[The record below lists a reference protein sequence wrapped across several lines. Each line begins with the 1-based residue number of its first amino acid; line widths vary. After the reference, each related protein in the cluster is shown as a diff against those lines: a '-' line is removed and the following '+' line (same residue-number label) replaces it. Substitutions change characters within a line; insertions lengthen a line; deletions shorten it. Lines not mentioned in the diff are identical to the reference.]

1 MRSASAAAQVI
12 YQVLGVSKKKVAVR
26 AEQSRKKGAHK
37 ETVAEPALQL
47 DMGAF
52 LSALN
57 SMLRA
62 TMVERAAFCFRA
74 YDKKNKGEVDRM
86 QIFRMACDRF
96 QATPCSSCAA
106 WDDRAASDRTG
117 IGSGLQTAT
126 TDCADGGMRM
136 TAAVECALHP
146 FEKRLGPN
154 GRCDHG
160 RAGWV
165 AAGRCRCRTRR
176 RPCSGRTSSSAR
188 YVLWPV
194 GQHARDTYRRTCTI
208 VGECH
213 AVGHHMLLG
222 KCAGACWLRTLRW
235 HIRTTRLTPCGLV
248 DRRRRKREARLE

>member
-1 MRSASAAAQVI
+1 M
-12 YQVLGVSKKKVAVR
+12 LGVSKKKVAVR

-136 TAAVECALHP
+136 TAAVECARCTLS
-146 FEKRLGPN
+146 KN
-154 GRCDHG
+154 GWDRTAAAAMAAP
-160 RAGWV
+160 AGWQPA
-165 AAGRCRCRTRR
+165 AAG
-176 RPCSGRTSSSAR
+176 A
-188 YVLWPV
+188 
-194 GQHARDTYRRTCTI
+194 GQ
-208 VGECH
+208 GEGH
-213 AVGHHMLLG
+213 AVDERALRQGTYCGQWDNMHAIHTVERAPLSANVTQWATTCCLASAPAHVG
-222 KCAGACWLRTLRW
+222 CAR
-235 HIRTTRLTPCGLV
+235 CGGTFAQL
-248 DRRRRKREARLE
+248 DSRRAVW

>member
-57 SMLRA
+57 CMLRA

-96 QATPCSSCAA
+96 QATPCNSCAA
-106 WDDRAASDRTG
+106 WDDRAAWDRTG

-136 TAAVECALHP
+136 TVAVECARCTLS
-146 FEKRLGPN
+146 KN
-154 GRCDHG
+154 GWDRTAAAAMAAP
-160 RAGWV
+160 AGWQPA
-165 AAGRCRCRTRR
+165 AAGAGQGEGHAVDERALQQGTV
-176 RPCSGRTSSSAR
+176 A
-188 YVLWPV
+188 
-194 GQHARDTYRRTCTI
+194 GQHARDTYRRTCTMANVTQWATTCCLASAPAH
-208 VGECH
+208 VG
-213 AVGHHMLLG
+213 
-222 KCAGACWLRTLRW
+222 CAR
-235 HIRTTRLTPCGLV
+235 CGGTFAQLDSRV
-248 DRRRRKREARLE
+248 RSGRSTSTETGSST